1 MACDMEHTHH
11 PYWRL
16 HFDIDG
22 QGQDQLLVRRGDK
35 WAIHS
40 TEAEDLKVTAAGS
53 ANWLV
58 RRPDSRRGVWIVPG
72 GAHAAFDVLDSRWT
86 YAVYRRFFEEIA
98 RYEAAAPVT
107 VIGERARPRS
117 EASPRRRRRA
127 AS

>member
-1 MACDMEHTHH
+1 MEHTHH

-72 GAHAAFDVLDSRWT
+72 GGDGAPDRVANHDLSVRRYHDYQDDDWGVDFYYELC
-86 YAVYRRFFEEIA
+86 YADKEPA
-98 RYEAAAPVT
+98 DPQYEADWY
-107 VIGERARPRS
+107 
-117 EASPRRRRRA
+117 
-127 AS
+127 